1 MNNKLII
8 TTIKEHLM
16 GFCFENDELF
26 RILDM
31 EKSSLVGNV
40 YCGYVKDIV
49 KNINAAFVEFDND
62 KKGFLSLKG
71 IPYKVKSGD
80 KILIQVVADKIKT
93 KDYVLTWKINIKGKY
108 CVLTVGN
115 TQLSISKK
123 ITDTDNR
130 EKYKKL
136 LKNHLTEEYGFIIRT
151 NSKSATIYEI
161 SKDMEALA
169 ETYKLYS
176 EKLLHL
182 KAKSAIYTNELCLE
196 ECREFIKKYNGEVLT
211 DNRNV
216 FDNLKNNIPII
227 YNDNSKI
234 SLTNKYSLDKHL
246 KRALSSHVW
255 LKSGAYIIIEP
266 TEAMTVIDV
275 KTGKAD
281 LHTNRNK
288 TFLKINTEAAKE
300 IARQLQIRNISGTI
314 IVDFINM
321 QFTEDYDILR
331 SEMIFFISNDYLQ
344 CNVLDFTKLGL
355 LEITRKKGQ
364 KALKDIFTENI

>member
-1 MNNKLII
+1 
-8 TTIKEHLM
+8 M

-80 KILIQVVADKIKT
+80 KILVQVVADKIKT

-136 LKNHLTEEYGFIIRT
+136 LKHHLTEEYGFIIRT
-151 NSKSATIYEI
+151 NSKSATIDEI
-161 SKDMEALA
+161 SKDMETLA

-176 EKLLHL
+176 EKLLYL

-246 KRALSSHVW
+246 KRALSTHVW
-255 LKSGAYIIIEP
+255 LKSGAYIIIEH

-275 KTGKAD
+275 NTGKAD

-288 TFLKINTEAAKE
+288 TFLKINIEAAKE

-331 SEMIFFISNDYLQ
+331 NEMNFFISNDYLQ

-364 KALKDIFTENI
+364 KALKDIFAENI